1 MSGAPDRPDD
11 APFDPWHLDR
21 RAVRAAFDAA
31 AATYDACAA
40 LQDEVRARLLERLDL
55 TRLAPRR
62 ILDLGCGT
70 GAALPALAARFPDAE
85 LCAVDLAPAR
95 ARAAAAR
102 APSARVLVADGAAL
116 PFADESFE
124 LAFCNLVLQWEDDPR
139 PTLAELRR
147 VLAPRGLLLLTSFGP
162 DTLAELRDA
171 WEAGDR
177 AAGGSAVHV
186 NRFLDL
192 HDLGDALVQARF
204 VEPVLDVEHL
214 TTTYGSMRELM
225 RELKGLGAH
234 NVNAGRARGLTG
246 RRRFAAAEAAYP
258 RDADGRA
265 PATWEVV
272 YGTAWTPLDRGEG
285 AHSRGP
291 LGAIPL
297 DALRAELRK
306 RR

>member
-1 MSGAPDRPDD
+1 
-11 APFDPWHLDR
+11 
-21 RAVRAAFDAA
+21 V
-31 AATYDACAA
+31 
-40 LQDEVRARLLERLDL
+40 V
-55 TRLAPRR
+55 
-62 ILDLGCGT
+62 
-70 GAALPALAARFPDAE
+70 
-85 LCAVDLAPAR
+85 
-95 ARAAAAR
+95 
-102 APSARVLVADGAAL
+102 VADGAAL

-171 WEAGDR
+171 WAAGDR

-258 RDADGRA
+258 RDAAGRA

-285 AHSRGP
+285 AHSHGP